1 MNPFL
6 LNETAIIGLGFAVI
20 IGVPVMGA
28 TLIAFIAVAC
38 LARGN
43 KRIVTLLLLALF
55 AFLEVRMFLHE
66 AGPALG
72 YYNQF

>member
-20 IGVPVMGA
+20 IGVPVMVA
-28 TLIAFIAVAC
+28 TIIAFIAVAS

-43 KRIVTLLLLALF
+43 KRIVTLLLLALL

-72 YYNQF
+72 YYNF